1 MSGIDLPTA
10 QGSAFQGI
18 FKSDVATVASTT
30 ADNVLIVSIA
40 GSQRRMLLANVAIVY
55 TVQSANPN
63 LASLMA
69 NSGLALTQLLQTVYP
84 TLTISGTIINTG
96 ASFSGNG
103 GVPVTPTLANG
114 SPTPSPTSLS
124 SGAIAGI
131 VIGCAVGIV
140 LIVVLSIMIPKR
152 QREEQRQELES
163 SANIYTAPPPHN
175 YVIEA

>member
-1 MSGIDLPTA
+1 M
-10 QGSAFQGI
+10 
-18 FKSDVATVASTT
+18 
-30 ADNVLIVSIA
+30 SIA
-40 GSQRRMLLANVAIVY
+40 GSQRRILLANIAIVY

-63 LASLMA
+63 LASLMT

-84 TLTISGTIINTG
+84 TLMVSGTLINTG

-103 GVPVTPTLANG
+103 GVPVSPNPANG
-114 SPTPSPTSLS
+114 SPTQSPTSLS
-124 SGAIAGI
+124 TGAIAGI
-131 VIGCAVGIV
+131 VIGSAVGIV

-152 QREEQRQELES
+152 RREERQELES